1 MSTKLSTRVS
11 RLERIVEKHEERI
24 EKLENSVDTINKQLQ
39 DMRTRIEDLRSQMTK
54 EDRDTTEIEAN
65 VMSLWSFIKYFVAP
79 ALTGL
84 IGLAIA
90 NLFV

>member
-39 DMRTRIEDLRSQMTK
+39 DMRTRIAKQDH
-54 EDRDTTEIEAN
+54 DITEINTN
-65 VMSLWSFIKYFVAP
+65 VKALWSFIKYFVAP
-79 ALTGL
+79 ALVSL
-84 IGLAIA
+84 IGLAIT
-90 NLFV
+90 NLLV

>member
-1 MSTKLSTRVS
+1 MPSKLSTRVS
-11 RLERIVEKHEERI
+11 RLEKIVEKHEERL

-39 DMRTRIEDLRSQMTK
+39 DMRTRMTK
-54 EDRDTTEIEAN
+54 QDHNITEINTN
-65 VMSLWSFIKYFVAP
+65 VKALWNFIKYFVAP

-90 NLFV
+90 NLFT